1 MKRHSFF
8 LISVFFSLSI
18 FASNLLY
25 DITDGHFR
33 ARTLPTLHSMNDG
46 EHYTVLVNNET
57 IVKFS
62 YRTGNAVDTMLH
74 LPNVRNSPIR
84 QITGYEFSPDE
95 QFILVYTNE
104 QFRYRRTFTADY
116 YLFDRRRGQLRQL
129 SENGRQEAPLFSPD
143 SRNIAFA
150 RNNNLYLHKIDFN
163 TEVVVTRDGE
173 RGRII
178 NGIPDWVYEEDFSA
192 TRFFEWSPDSR
203 LLAYLKFDESEVP
216 EFSFQF
222 FNRNPN
228 RDGLTLYPELY
239 SFKYPKAGERNSRVR
254 VFIYE
259 DFNRGT
265 REIELDGN
273 DDDFYIPRIRWTNS
287 SDQLAIF
294 RLNRNQNRLD
304 MFLANP
310 RSTVARL
317 VLSEQSRY
325 FIDYRLLDMIHFSAD
340 NQWFL
345 YVSERDGFR
354 HVYRYRMTGILDRQ
368 LTSGDW
374 DVTAVYGFDERNN
387 ILYFQAATTSPL
399 QRNVYAL
406 DSRGRKTRLTDND
419 GTNSAI
425 FNSNFSL
432 FINNFSSL
440 ETPNRI
446 TLHNARGTQIR
457 VLEDNADLAQRFNS
471 LNLPKKEFF
480 TFTTSENIELNGWII
495 RPRNFNPNTKYPV
508 LQVQYSGPDFQSVLD
523 HWDIGWE
530 YYLAENGYIVVAV
543 DGRGTGAR
551 GTEFRN
557 STYMQL
563 GILEAK
569 DQIETAKFLA
579 RKGYV
584 DENRIGIWGWSYG
597 GTVTLLAMS
606 TDEHIFSAGISVAPV
621 TDWRLYNTVYTERF
635 MRRPQENFRGYEK
648 TSPLLQTH
656 NLSGRLLIVHGTADD
671 NVHAQNTMLYI
682 QRLVEDGKQFEMQ
695 LYTDQCHSIR
705 GEQVRRHLYRRK
717 VYFLDRNL
725 R

>member
-1 MKRHSFF
+1 MRRYSFF
-8 LISVFFSLSI
+8 LFSVVFSLSA
-18 FASNLLY
+18 FSNSLLY
-25 DITDGHFR
+25 NITDGFFR

-46 EHYTVLVNNET
+46 EHYTMLLNNET
-57 IVKFS
+57 IVKFN
-62 YRTGNAVDTMLH
+62 YRTGNVVDTILH
-74 LPNVRNSPIR
+74 LPNVRNVPIR
-84 QITGYEFSPDE
+84 QITGYEFSPNE

-104 QFRYRRTFTADY
+104 QFRYRRTFSADY

-163 TEVVVTRDGE
+163 TEVAVTRDGE

-178 NGIPDWVYEEDFSA
+178 NGIPDWVYEEDFSL
-192 TRFFEWSPDSR
+192 TRLFEWSPDSR
-203 LLAYLKFDESEVP
+203 FLAYVKFDESEVP

-228 RDGLTLYPELY
+228 RDGITLYPDLY
-239 SFKYPKAGERNSRVR
+239 TFKYPKAGERNSRVR

-265 REIELDGN
+265 REIVLDGN

-310 RSTVARL
+310 QSTVARL
-317 VLSEQSRY
+317 VFSEQSRY
-325 FIDYRLLDMIHFSAD
+325 FIDYRLLDMMHFSSD

-354 HVYRYRMTGILDRQ
+354 HVYRYRMNGILDRQ
-368 LTSGDW
+368 LTSGNW

-387 ILYFQAATTSPL
+387 ILYFQAATVSPL

-406 DSRGRKTRLTDND
+406 DARGRKTRLSSED

-432 FINNFSSL
+432 FINNHSSL
-440 ETPNRI
+440 KTPNRI
-446 TLHNARGTQIR
+446 TLHNARGAQIR
-457 VLEDNADLAQRFNS
+457 VLEDNAELAQRFNA

-495 RPRNFNPNTKYPV
+495 RPKNFNPNTQYPV
-508 LQVQYSGPDFQSVLD
+508 VMLQYSGPDFQSVLD
-523 HWDIGWE
+523 RWEIGWE

-563 GILEAK
+563 GILETK
-569 DQIETAKFLA
+569 DQIETARFLA
-579 RKGYV
+579 RKPYV

-597 GTVTLLAMS
+597 GFITLLAMS
-606 TDEHIFSAGISVAPV
+606 TDEEIFRAGISVAPV

-648 TSPLLQTH
+648 TSPLLQAH

-671 NVHAQNTMLYI
+671 NVHVQNTMLYI
-682 QRLVEDGKQFEMQ
+682 QRLVEHGKQFEMQ
-695 LYTDQCHSIR
+695 LYTDKCHSIR
-705 GEQVRRHLYRRK
+705 GQQTRRHLFRRK
-717 VYFLDRNL
+717 VDFLDRNL
-725 R
+725 